1 MKAFKK
7 QWYLLWLL
15 QCWQVWEWEHLR
27 ITHRQHTPTTLR
39 LSKDIPPRITAGQP
53 EEPISVL
60 GLFVAAPVVWKHRP
74 TPKTL
79 VVAAQQEVL

>member
-1 MKAFKK
+1 MKKMMVSVMAIAMLASMGLGAFAD
-7 QWYLLWLL
+7 YAPAA
-15 QCWQVWEWEHLR
+15 H
-27 ITHRQHTPTTLR
+27 THNFKVVERYT
-39 LSKDIPPRITAGQP
+39 SAGQP

-60 GLFVAAPVVWKHRP
+60 ALFVAAPVVWKHRP